1 MVQYRRTHG
10 NLLRCGDTNRHYG
23 WCIGSWQTGNCCM
36 VTRQLE
42 ESTTVDEDLS
52 YNSSV
57 YAYGDNFLGYLR
69 FLIEGTLGTFD
80 IGWGH

>member
-1 MVQYRRTHG
+1 
-10 NLLRCGDTNRHYG
+10 
-23 WCIGSWQTGNCCM
+23 M